1 MSLAPTTVVF
11 DLDGTLIDSAPDLA
25 GALNAVLVEQGL
37 PPLSLDSVRAMV
49 GEGAVKMIER
59 GLAAAGM
66 TMDDG
71 LSDSLRDSFLVHYRA
86 RMTERTRPFPGVVA
100 ALETLRDAG
109 TALAVC
115 TNKRMDF
122 TVPILD
128 GLDLARFF
136 GAVIGGDSLAVAKPD
151 PAPLRAAIEGAG
163 GSSGGAVMVG
173 DSDIDVAT
181 ARAVGVPVIAVS
193 FGYTRVPPRELGAD
207 AVIDHFDELADALAH
222 INGDKQ

>member
-1 MSLAPTTVVF
+1 MSPAPTTVVF

-25 GALNAVLVEQGL
+25 GALNAVLGEQGL
-37 PPLSLDSVRAMV
+37 PPLALDSVRAMV

-71 LSDSLRDSFLVHYRA
+71 LSDTLRESFLDHYRNC
-86 RMTERTRPFPGVVA
+86 MTQRTRPFPGVVE
-100 ALETLRDAG
+100 ALEALRDAG

-115 TNKRMDF
+115 TNKRMDL
-122 TVPILD
+122 TGPILE

-163 GSSGGAVMVG
+163 GSRGGAVMVG

-207 AVIDHFDELADALAH
+207 AVIDHFDELAGALAH

>member
-1 MSLAPTTVVF
+1 MPPAPTTVVF

-25 GALNAVLVEQGL
+25 GALNAVLGEQGL

-49 GEGAVKMIER
+49 GEGVVKMLER

-71 LSDSLRDSFLVHYRA
+71 LSNNLRDRFLDHYRD
-86 RMTERTRPFPGVVA
+86 RMTQRTRPFPGVVE
-100 ALETLRDAG
+100 ALESLRDAG

-122 TVPILD
+122 TVPILET
-128 GLDLARFF
+128 LDLARFF

-151 PAPLRAAIEGAG
+151 PAPLRAAIERAG
-163 GSSGGAVMVG
+163 GSPGGAVMVG

-193 FGYTRVPPRELGAD
+193 FGYTHVPPRELGAD
-207 AVIDHFDELADALAH
+207 AVIDHFDQLADALAR

>member
-1 MSLAPTTVVF
+1 MSPASTTVVF

-25 GALNAVLVEQGL
+25 GALNAVLAEQGL
-37 PPLSLDSVRAMV
+37 PPLALDSVRAMV

-71 LSDSLRDSFLVHYRA
+71 LSDTLRESFLDHYRDC
-86 RMTERTRPFPGVVA
+86 MTQRTRPFPGVVE
-100 ALETLRDAG
+100 ALEALRDAG

-122 TVPILD
+122 TVPILE

-151 PAPLRAAIEGAG
+151 PAPLRAAIERAG

-207 AVIDHFDELADALAH
+207 AVIDHFDELAGALAH
-222 INGDKQ
+222 INGDNQ